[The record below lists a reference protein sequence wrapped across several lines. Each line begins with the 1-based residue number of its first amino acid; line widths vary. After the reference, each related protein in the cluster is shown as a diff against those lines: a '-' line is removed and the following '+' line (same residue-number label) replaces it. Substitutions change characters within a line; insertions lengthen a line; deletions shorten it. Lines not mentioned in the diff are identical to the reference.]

1 MGIDIPTQ
9 NELIID
15 QLGNLTELSE
25 RLNADSIEY
34 LSHQDLLQAV
44 QKG

>member
-9 NELIID
+9 NELITD
-15 QLGNLTELSE
+15 KLGNLTELAE
-25 RLNADSIEY
+25 KLNADSIEY
-34 LSHQDLLQAV
+34 LSHQDLLQTV